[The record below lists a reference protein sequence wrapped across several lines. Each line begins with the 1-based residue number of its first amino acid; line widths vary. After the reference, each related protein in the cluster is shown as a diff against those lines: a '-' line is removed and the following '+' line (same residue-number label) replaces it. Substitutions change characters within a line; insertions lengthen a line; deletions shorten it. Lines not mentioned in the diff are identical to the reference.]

1 MVVVTDQPPLKQ
13 ALQKPK
19 ASGHLVKWSVELSEF
34 NIRYRP
40 RVVIKAQALADF
52 VAECIKSDKGISEDQ
67 LINEENSNRVLLIM
81 VYESCGE

>member
-13 ALQKPK
+13 A
-19 ASGHLVKWSVELSEF
+19 SGHLVKWSVELIEF

-52 VAECIKSDKGISEDQ
+52 VTECTKSDKGVSEDQ

-81 VYESCGE
+81 VYESCRE